1 MTIYGTYMHLWSF
14 MTSHIKS
21 RHHPDISTVG
31 LGFPSR
37 LQLARLRPSPPWSCA
52 VWMQNAPV
60 LLPHGEWNTKPKT
73 TKIIE
78 TMSNIV
84 KPRLSWTFHGPFMD
98 LSWTFHGPFMDL
110 SWTFHVSLSISRQ
123 WWRLSSLKTHFQILS
138 DTFSLSAFF
147 SFLTLVLFGS
157 QISSASVP
165 KGLRFFIHFRE
176 SQVPQGHHAAVHW
189 SHPELFT
196 SLRLDHIPS
205 YSIHQLN

>member
-1 MTIYGTYMHLWSF
+1 MTVHGTYIYIYMHLWSF
-14 MTSHIKS
+14 MTSH
-21 RHHPDISTVG
+21 DIILTSQQSDWDSLLACSSQGCGRLRRGAAPFGCRMLLFFFLTENG
-31 LGFPSR
+31 TRKRRWRRPSR
-37 LQLARLRPSPPWSCA
+37 PCPTL
-52 VWMQNAPV
+52 
-60 LLPHGEWNTKPKT
+60 WNH
-73 TKIIE
+73 
-78 TMSNIV
+78 V
-84 KPRLSWTFHGPFMD
+84 FHGPFTD
-98 LSWTFHGPFMDL
+98 LSCLFVDFKAVMEIVIFENT
-110 SWTFHVSLSISRQ
+110 
-123 WWRLSSLKTHFQILS
+123 LS

-157 QISSASVP
+157 QISSTSVP

>member
-1 MTIYGTYMHLWSF
+1 MNDSSWHLYIYALMIIYD
-14 MTSHIKS
+14 KS

-37 LQLARLRPSPPWSCA
+37 LQLARLRPSPPWA
-52 VWMQNAPV
+52 APFGCRM
-60 LLPHGEWNTKPKT
+60 LLFFFLTENGTRKRRWRRPSRPCPTLWNH
-73 TKIIE
+73 
-78 TMSNIV
+78 V
-84 KPRLSWTFHGPFMD
+84 FHGPFTD
-98 LSWTFHGPFMDL
+98 LSCLFVDFKAVMEIVLFENT
-110 SWTFHVSLSISRQ
+110 
-123 WWRLSSLKTHFQILS
+123 LS